1 MTKVKICGITN
12 IDDGRCAVAAGADF
26 LGFVFYPPS
35 PRYVSPEIARDI
47 ITRVK
52 DEATRPVQMVG
63 IFVNHA
69 LETVQTIMAQAAID
83 LAQLHGDEAPAFLA
97 QFEGRAFKAA
107 NPQSLEE
114 ATQLSQQFLT
124 GVPVGTTETAPF
136 ILLDAYH
143 PNLRGGTGHTGD
155 WGIVAEIAR
164 NQNVILAGGL
174 TPDNVSQAVQQVRP
188 WGVDV
193 SSGVEAQKG
202 VKDHA
207 KVRGFVAAVKNNEQ
221 NN

>member
-1 MTKVKICGITN
+1 MTKVKICGLTN
-12 IDDGRCAVAAGADF
+12 LDDGRCAVAAGADF

-35 PRYVSPEIARDI
+35 PRYVSPEIAGDI
-47 ITRVK
+47 IAQVK

-63 IFVNHA
+63 VFVNHA
-69 LETVQTIMAQAAID
+69 LEAVQTILAQAALD

-114 ATQLSQQFLT
+114 ATRLSQQFLT
-124 GVPVGTTETAPF
+124 PETAPF

-155 WGIVAEIAR
+155 WGIAAEIA
-164 NQNVILAGGL
+164 QSHDIILAGGL
-174 TPDNVSQAVQQVRP
+174 RPDNVTQAVQQVRP

-193 SSGVEAQKG
+193 SSGVEVRKG
-202 VKDHA
+202 VKDPA
-207 KVRGFVAAVKNNEQ
+207 KVRRFVAAAKTINH
-221 NN
+221 